1 MEVIET
7 IAPISI
13 EDLKKYFV
21 NQDTKYIIDYKNSK
35 LQGIK
40 LLTYLSN
47 LDVPCDLKIEENSDE
62 FFNLIKDYLSCPFL
76 VNVHTIEVAVIG
88 ILLAHKGLIKVPEYD
103 KFIEENQNVLNE
115 WQGILDSCTIYN
127 MYMISHETFKEFVES
142 YPVAEKTDTNGINF
156 VSLLKHEDF
165 YLYYNSIDQSKL
177 KFYPNF
183 FNDYIFKGKNLFA
196 FWAVK
201 ENPMFVLTHG
211 ITSGLIKP
219 GFSFNQE
226 ALV

>member
-1 MEVIET
+1 MEIIET

-47 LDVPCDLKIEENSDE
+47 LDIPCDLKIEENSDE

-88 ILLAHKGLIKVPEYD
+88 ILLAHKGLIKVPEYE
-103 KFIEENQNVLNE
+103 KFIEENQNILDE
-115 WQGILDSCTIYN
+115 WQGIFADLLR
-127 MYMISHETFKEFVES
+127 E
-142 YPVAEKTDTNGINF
+142 GIRVGVYVDEN
-156 VSLLKHEDF
+156 
-165 YLYYNSIDQSKL
+165 
-177 KFYPNF
+177 
-183 FNDYIFKGKNLFA
+183 YIM
-196 FWAVK
+196 
-201 ENPMFVLTHG
+201 NPQNYC
-211 ITSGLIKP
+211 GLILD
-219 GFSFNQE
+219 E
-226 ALV
+226 RVI